1 MRRITLLSNKKE
13 KKKKSSVNSEQEI
26 PCPKQ
31 PRVGLHRQY
40 DTCQTDPLTKLAFL
54 STAQFT
60 RSFINNKQRDRD
72 TREAEAKYYSIA

>member
-40 DTCQTDPLTKLAFL
+40 DTCQTDPLTFL